1 LTIKRVVVVVVVL
14 SKNKK
19 KEKEKGLKAVYD
31 LRVERRESLYDLC
44 HHFRHFTTGPEKV
57 LRLYIYSIFIVCAC
71 VCVCAAPSQQ

>member
-31 LRVERRESLYDLC
+31 LRVERRESL
-44 HHFRHFTTGPEKV
+44 
-57 LRLYIYSIFIVCAC
+57 
-71 VCVCAAPSQQ
+71 